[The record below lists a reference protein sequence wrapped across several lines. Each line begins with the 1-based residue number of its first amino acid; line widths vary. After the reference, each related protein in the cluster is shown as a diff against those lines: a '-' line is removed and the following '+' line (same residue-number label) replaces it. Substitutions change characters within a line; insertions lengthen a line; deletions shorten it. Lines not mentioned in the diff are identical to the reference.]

1 MKLNVLS
8 PSICENCSILSLMQA
23 TSDSL
28 QLRGRRERVVFSHTD
43 FVPSRYRLPRSLYV
57 ALLWL
62 VLRIDVFA
70 PLGFPDHPHKRFET
84 VTYMLQIRLRVNA
97 CCLNSQM
104 VNFEGLR
111 SRRKFYAEQVCP
123 FSLRLFEYEMNSA
136 KNCGAKCIKNY
147 ATKNGRWKK

>member
-28 QLRGRRERVVFSHTD
+28 QLRGRRERVVFSPTD
-43 FVPSRYRLPRSLYV
+43 FVPSRDRLPRSLYV

-70 PLGFPDHPHKRFET
+70 PLGFPDHPHKGFET

-97 CCLNSQM
+97 CYLNSQM
-104 VNFEGLR
+104 ANFEGFFAKAARIDCKL
-111 SRRKFYAEQVCP
+111 QLC
-123 FSLRLFEYEMNSA
+123 FEYEMNSA

-147 ATKNGRWKK
+147 ATKNGRWKKQ